1 MEEKGKKLM
10 PSNVHKKCIFNAH
23 QPNDGENIYSR
34 AFANEEN
41 INQYIADN
49 YGQLGTFLH
58 NQNDP
63 DWRFSFRETQPRNNH

>member
-1 MEEKGKKLM
+1 MMEEKGKKLM

-49 YGQLGTFLH
+49 YGQFDCAKMILIGEKQSVNLH
-58 NQNDP
+58 L
-63 DWRFSFRETQPRNNH
+63 